1 VSIPKK
7 NTAENLDFTPNQ
19 SAGAHEDAIAV
30 DGLDHIFKWA
40 SETVSDPQDERVRQA
55 RDRRVRHQVL
65 EVVQKYREQRV
76 VTKSQDEVAYLQRR
90 VIALLSKMQELT
102 EENAAVKQIMVSQFW
117 AIQRI
122 PALEE
127 QVRVLKVVEY
137 EKDAA
142 IKERRYLMDAL
153 AKVKVERDYLEDILV
168 TCEDE
173 NQRLSS
179 ILNNTRA
186 ELTELKTRK
195 WWHKLVPQSFLKL
208 K

>member
-1 VSIPKK
+1 MSIHKK
-7 NTAENLDFTPNQ
+7 NTADNLDFSPNHDE
-19 SAGAHEDAIAV
+19 HEDAVAI
-30 DGLDHIFKWA
+30 DGLEHIFKWA
-40 SETVSDPQDERVRQA
+40 SEAVSDPQDERVRQA

-65 EVVQKYREQRV
+65 DVVQKYREQRV

-122 PALEE
+122 PVLEE

-142 IKERRYLMDAL
+142 VKERRYLMDAL

-173 NQRLSS
+173 NSRLSS
-179 ILNNTRA
+179 ILNSTRE
-186 ELTELKTRK
+186 ELAQVQARK
-195 WWHKLVPQSFLKL
+195 WWHSFVPKSFLK
-208 K
+208 KG